1 MPDHAR
7 ALIESVKAVER
18 VTIEAAL
25 TGSTALAVKALAL
38 HPLFRPSRLRAR
50 SSPGTVSGYPPGGAV
65 RVNVDLAV
73 LTPAYLDYT
82 FVGLEALPGPGEERF
97 AGDMLRSPGGGA
109 ITAVGARRL
118 GLKTALVAPLGD
130 DLAGRFVR
138 RELDAEGVILG
149 EPRGNRTPTTMV
161 MPVAGERS
169 MVTVDPG
176 IRARAADLEPLSP
189 RAVAATL
196 EQIDVVPD
204 DVCTFLTCGDD
215 DARAFAG
222 RLPQVASGRR
232 PRALIV
238 NRREAGVLTAPR
250 RPPRR
255 PPGSP
260 SRRHRRRHARRRGRG
275 RLRRR
280 AGAERRRL
288 GCGAGA
294 RHHRRGRP
302 VRGRARLGRPDG
314 RRPEVSLAWANLYA
328 GLSVGAPP
336 APAGGHARAAARGGR
351 ERAAG
356 AARMTARLWPAVPL
370 ALLIAGCG
378 APGEDAPENDRGS
391 ATQAKI
397 DVSKAGP
404 VTLTVWDQEVR
415 GGQRRQIE
423 TLNAQ
428 FQAKYPNVTIKRVA
442 KSFTDLNTTLKLAVR
457 ATGRPTWCRP
467 TRAAR

>member
-1 MPDHAR
+1 
-7 ALIESVKAVER
+7 
-18 VTIEAAL
+18 
-25 TGSTALAVKALAL
+25 
-38 HPLFRPSRLRAR
+38 
-50 SSPGTVSGYPPGGAV
+50 
-65 RVNVDLAV
+65 VNVDLAV
-73 LTPAYLDYT
+73 VTPAYLDYT

-189 RAVAATL
+189 RAVSATL

-238 NRREAGVLTAPR
+238 NRREAGVLTGAATP
-250 RPPRR
+250 
-255 PPGSP
+255 
-260 SRRHRRRHARRRGRG
+260 AEAAAK
-275 RLRRR
+275 L
-280 AGAERRRL
+280 AELADIAAVTLGAEGAVAYVDGREL
-288 GCGAGA
+288 SVDGSSAGPVLDSTGAGDLFA
-294 RHHRRGRP
+294 AALAWGDLM
-302 VRGRARLGRPDG
+302 GAD
-314 RRPEVSLAWANLYA
+314 PEVSLAWANLYA
-328 GLSVGAPP
+328 GLSVGAHTGT
-336 APAGGHARAAARGGR
+336 GGAVTRERLLAEGR
-351 ERAAG
+351 ERG
-356 AARMTARLWPAVPL
+356 LPELPA
-370 ALLIAGCG
+370 
-378 APGEDAPENDRGS
+378 
-391 ATQAKI
+391 
-397 DVSKAGP
+397 
-404 VTLTVWDQEVR
+404 
-415 GGQRRQIE
+415 
-423 TLNAQ
+423 
-428 FQAKYPNVTIKRVA
+428 
-442 KSFTDLNTTLKLAVR
+442 
-457 ATGRPTWCRP
+457 
-467 TRAAR
+467 